1 MNPFN
6 TKKNI
11 NLKTNKEPESKIENI
26 PSKINLNSSETNKD
40 LKPTKFLTIKI
51 VPFRI
56 NNNKNK
62 KKMMIQK
69 KIRIQKTADGL

>member
-56 NNNKNK
+56 IIKIK
-62 KKMMIQK
+62 IKMMIQK
-69 KIRIQKTADGL
+69 KIRIQKTADGP